1 MAVGADAAM
10 ALAED
15 DSVARPGP
23 VSQSSASSLGDTPPI
38 RHSPAPPTQQQRRRR
53 QQAMA
58 AVSWAPPPMHRPRSG
73 FLRQGGGSPLGG
85 GGAQG
90 TDPSGAPSSP
100 GRAGATVPDPS
111 KRGLPIWA
119 LKPVSEA
126 AQPAPLPLPPTPP
139 VLMCARRV
147 GRCLSSRGPP
157 RLVWT
162 AVGGSAVGGCR
173 RGPGLRRR
181 LLRGS
186 PWLRTARPAPRGP
199 ACAAR
204 STSSSTPAW
213 WASRRRG
220 ACWVPSR
227 HPCPRA
233 SRGAAHRGR
242 CCRRRPRSRM
252 RCHAG
257 ARSSASRQLRRCVVG
272 AGLLSARALSGWG
285 SLRSGGR
292 PSDKPRGADAV
303 PGTA

>member
-1 MAVGADAAM
+1 MADGADAAM

-15 DSVARPGP
+15 DSVARPSP
-23 VSQSSASSLGDTPPI
+23 APQSSASSLGDSPPT

-53 QQAMA
+53 QRQV
-58 AVSWAPPPMHRPRSG
+58 VSWAPPPMHRPRSG
-73 FLRQGGGSPLGG
+73 FLRQGGGSPSGP

-90 TDPSGAPSSP
+90 SPLGAPSSH
-100 GRAGATVPDPS
+100 GRSCAAVPDPS
-111 KRGLPIWA
+111 KRGLPVWA

-139 VLMCARRV
+139 ALMCARRV
-147 GRCLSSRGPP
+147 GRYLSSRGPP
-157 RLVWT
+157 RRVWT

-173 RGPGLRRR
+173 RGPALLPRRR

-213 WASRRRG
+213 WAGLRRG

-233 SRGAAHRGR
+233 SLEAAHRGR
-242 CCRRRPRSRM
+242 CCRRRPRSRTK
-252 RCHAG
+252 CHAG
-257 ARSSASRQLRRCVVG
+257 ARSSASRR
-272 AGLLSARALSGWG
+272 
-285 SLRSGGR
+285 
-292 PSDKPRGADAV
+292 
-303 PGTA
+303 